1 MATHG
6 SMKAFNAQVDDWSI
20 YVERLQHY
28 LIANDVTDAGKKRSI
43 LLTVCGTPTYKLLR
57 SLVKDG
63 NLDTTSYDD
72 LVKLLKDHY
81 NLKTSVIVRRFH
93 FNTRT
98 RTSGESIVSYVAA
111 LRELALHCEYGDKL
125 AEMLRDRLVCGVN
138 HKGIQRKLL
147 AEADLTYDR
156 AYSLAQMVEASERD
170 SKKLEKPQGQD
181 TPLTATSEHELHYS
195 CSGMSQRSQ
204 PARSAGHIK
213 GPTVSCYRCG
223 GAHLAPQCRHKNVIC
238 HSCKK
243 RGHLARVWKS
253 KPQQGT
259 QNRTQ
264 PQEQDKSKKSTHY
277 MEQSTSEDVEYNLF
291 TLSNK
296 SPEPYRVDVFLNDV
310 LVEMELDTGA
320 SVSVINDATYR
331 NIQQQTFVTPLQ
343 PTESKLRSYTGEHI
357 KVLGTTQFKVRY
369 RDKELCLSV
378 HVVNAGGP
386 NLMGRDWL
394 AHFEVNLS
402 SLNVLEQ
409 HSTPL
414 KEVLDKH
421 AAMFADKV
429 GCLNIHL

>member
-28 LIANDVTDAGKKRSI
+28 FIANDVTDAGKKRSI

-98 RTSGESIVSYVAA
+98 RTSGESIASYVAA
-111 LRELALHCEYGDKL
+111 LCELALHCEYGDKL

-156 AYSLAQMVEASERD
+156 AYSRGLAQMVEASERD

-204 PARSAGHIK
+204 PARSAGHIR

-243 RGHLARVWKS
+243 RGHLARVCKS
-253 KPQQGT
+253 KPQH
-259 QNRTQ
+259 RTEHNHRSRTSQ
-264 PQEQDKSKKSTHY
+264 RRVPTTWSSQHLKMWSTI
-277 MEQSTSEDVEYNLF
+277 SSCFLTRALNL
-291 TLSNK
+291 T
-296 SPEPYRVDVFLNDV
+296 V
-310 LVEMELDTGA
+310 LKC
-320 SVSVINDATYR
+320 
-331 NIQQQTFVTPLQ
+331 F
-343 PTESKLRSYTGEHI
+343 
-357 KVLGTTQFKVRY
+357 
-369 RDKELCLSV
+369 
-378 HVVNAGGP
+378 
-386 NLMGRDWL
+386 
-394 AHFEVNLS
+394 
-402 SLNVLEQ
+402 
-409 HSTPL
+409 
-414 KEVLDKH
+414 
-421 AAMFADKV
+421 
-429 GCLNIHL
+429 